1 MRRAS
6 KETPLAGA
14 LLDAG
19 LQPGRKAVVRERA
32 KSATSAPLSRAHQ
45 RLIQLLGQAAVDEF
59 WEELEK
65 ADSTSNATGEAE
77 VRCDDG

>member
-45 RLIQLLGQAAVDEF
+45 RLIQLLAQAYVDQ
-59 WEELEK
+59 LEK
-65 ADSTSNATGEAE
+65 ADSTLNATAEAE
-77 VRCDDG
+77 VSCDDG